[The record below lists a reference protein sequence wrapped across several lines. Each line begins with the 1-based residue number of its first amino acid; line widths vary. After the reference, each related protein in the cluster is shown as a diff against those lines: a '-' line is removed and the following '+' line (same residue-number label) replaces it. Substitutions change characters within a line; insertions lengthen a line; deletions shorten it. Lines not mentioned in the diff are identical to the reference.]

1 MSRSAQLSRP
11 RRLGED
17 PPRRV
22 LAVMMP
28 VYNEARTLG
37 AILAAVLE
45 RPEVAEVIVVDDGS
59 TDGTWEILARAAA
72 QDGRVRALRQERNR
86 GKGAALR
93 RAVAELTAP
102 FAIVQDADLEYSPD
116 DYPALLRPLVNGSA
130 DAVFGV
136 RGFAG
141 HTAYSYWFVQGN
153 RGLTWACNVLFNCY
167 ISDLL
172 TGYKALRS
180 ELWRRLA
187 FRREGFAADAE
198 ITARLL
204 RLGYRVHE
212 VPISY
217 VTRSREEGKKVRVRD
232 GVSHLG
238 ALLAVRLQTRAY
250 LFGADDGYHG
260 DRHVELA
267 TRRAAERARASRT
280 A

>member
-1 MSRSAQLSRP
+1 MSQSASLP
-11 RRLGED
+11 RTHGGPERAAG
-17 PPRRV
+17 V

-28 VYNEARTLG
+28 VFNEERTLRQ
-37 AILAAVLE
+37 ILAAVLE
-45 RPEVAEVIVVDDGS
+45 RPEVGEVIVVDDGS
-59 TDGTWEILARAAA
+59 TDGTWDILTRAAA
-72 QDGRVRALRQERNR
+72 GDGRIRALRQDRNR

-93 RAVAELTAP
+93 RAVAEIRAP
-102 FAIVQDADLEYSPD
+102 FAVVQDADLEYSPE
-116 DYPALLRPLVNGSA
+116 DYPLLLGPLVRGTA

-153 RGLTWACNVLFNCY
+153 RGLTWSCNVLFNCY

-187 FRREGFAADAE
+187 FTCDGFEADAE
-198 ITARLL
+198 ITARIL
-204 RLGYRVHE
+204 RLGYRIHE

-232 GVSHLG
+232 GFGHLA
-238 ALLAVRLQTRAY
+238 ALLAVRLAGRAR

-260 DRHVELA
+260 GRHRELA
-267 TRRAAERARASRT
+267 SRLATERIWVRRT